1 MSTIGQRMSRADRKE
16 MDRQVAEASY
26 KGGDL
31 YAAIEFKAEQE
42 EDDFFAPVKFRGFGN
57 TGHPDLGRDVVLPEA
72 FTDSTIKEY
81 LTHGRQL
88 MFSHG
93 FREQVGEITGASVVK
108 TGSRSIVG
116 NRMGGLKVEGFVDSP
131 FDKNGM
137 IPDHPLAHIIHFARM
152 QVQKNRLKAL
162 SIGWMP
168 VKTEIKRIK
177 NPRTGVMEN
186 FRFIK
191 SLLLREISLVTFA
204 MNPQSTIELQKAMT
218 CAYGEEITKALL
230 CDDPAGCSMIP
241 EKVDGLNENRVREMV
256 VSATARAA
264 LIGRKTIEDD
274 QEPDE
279 GAASQLKLIHL
290 EDRNRRPIKLV
301 TLK

>member
-16 MDRQVAEASY
+16 MDRQVAEANY
-26 KGGDL
+26 KGGNL
-31 YAAIEFKAEQE
+31 YAAIEFKADPD

-88 MFSHG
+88 MINHG
-93 FREQVGEITGASVVK
+93 FREQVGEITAASVVK
-108 TGSRSIVG
+108 AGSRSIVG
-116 NRMGGLKVEGFVDSP
+116 NRAGGLKVEGFVDSP

-186 FRFIK
+186 FRFVKALI
-191 SLLLREISLVTFA
+191 LREISLVTFA

-218 CAYGEEITKALL
+218 CAYGEDIAKALF
-230 CDDPAGCSMIP
+230 CDDPAGCKTIP
-241 EKVDGLNENRVREMV
+241 EKVDGLDIDRVRDLVAE
-256 VSATARAA
+256 SIARAA
-264 LIGRKTIEDD
+264 LLGRKTIED
-274 QEPDE
+274 EPNTDE
-279 GAASQLKLIHL
+279 GAASQELKLIHL
-290 EDRNRRPIKLV
+290 EDRNRKPIKLIS
-301 TLK
+301 L